1 MILDR
6 LDQAFVQ
13 RCCED
18 SALSVSVAISASES
32 PCIAVIQ
39 AVTESREESPAAIA
53 LAVDAPADPEGI
65 LLERL
70 LLESPCEWQAIA
82 TCVDAAYTDGCR
94 VFAVVGTQPCEGRTM
109 LVQGIARTL
118 QSRGH
123 RVVRVKRVSDAMHI
137 ESSDREYDSSESVVI
152 VDAGVWFTRGPV
164 RRQVLQQK
172 SLGCDAVLLVR
183 RADRTCCKVYG
194 EAIEAIGLKLLGEV
208 LTFAPATLVE

>member
-39 AVTESREESPAAIA
+39 AVAESREES
-53 LAVDAPADPEGI
+53 PADPEGI

-82 TCVDAAYTDGCR
+82 TCVEAAYADGCR

>member
-13 RCCED
+13 RCCD
-18 SALSVSVAISASES
+18 DFTRSGAVAISAPES

-39 AVTESREESPAAIA
+39 DVAESREESPAAIA
-53 LAVDAPADPEGI
+53 LAVDTEEI

-70 LLESPCEWQAIA
+70 LLQSPCEWQAIA
-82 TCVDAAYTDGCR
+82 TCMEAAYVDGCR
-94 VFAVVGTQPCEGRTM
+94 VFAIVGTQQCEGRTM
-109 LVQGIARTL
+109 LVRGIARTL

-123 RVVRVKRVSDAMHI
+123 RVVRVKQVADAMHI
-137 ESSDREYDSSESVVI
+137 ESSDRECDASESVVI

-164 RRQVLQQK
+164 RRQVLQQQ

-183 RADRTCCKVYG
+183 RADRDCCRVYG
-194 EAIEAIGLKLLGEV
+194 EAVEAIGLKLLGEV
-208 LTFAPATLVE
+208 LTFVPSTLVE